1 MFEVIDELEFDIWSG
16 KEKDYLNE
24 LMEIEKDDTFQLER
38 LEILVKK
45 MRQHLTNVKPY

>member
-1 MFEVIDELEFDIWSG
+1 MFENTDELEFDIWSG

-24 LMEIEKDDTFQLER
+24 LMEMEKDDSFQLER

-45 MRQHLTNVKPY
+45 MRQHLTNV